1 MNLAQQPPLPDTLL
15 RLSTEQS
22 RRLNLSSARSWT
34 NAKEK
39 CLTCSKANNSTYQW
53 YAPGSRNEQHT
64 VRYQCDC
71 VSQYRLYRWM
81 SWAGI
86 GLNYQRADWQDAIGM
101 DDSKAMEAVLDYAL
115 NAAYHVNAGNNLILW
130 SKQFGTGK
138 TFLAS
143 MLAKRLLFLGV
154 DVYFA
159 TLDEIL
165 DLYTASWR
173 SETALAHFEERVRT
187 CDVLFMDDIG
197 REHPG
202 RTDVV
207 ISMLDGVV
215 RRRVA
220 NCLPIAVTTNL
231 QKEELVAY
239 GPNLESLLRE
249 RMIMVEVEGVDKRP
263 AMSARAVREHE
274 LGLTRPIVIA

>member
-22 RRLNLSSARSWT
+22 RRLNLTSARAWT

-39 CLTCSKANNSTYQW
+39 CLTCGKADNSTYKW
-53 YAPGSRNEQHT
+53 YESGSRDEQCI
-64 VRYQCDC
+64 VRYQCNC
-71 VSQYRLYRWM
+71 SAQYRLYRWM

-86 GLNYQRADWQDAIGM
+86 GLNYQRVDWNDAIGM
-101 DDSKAMEAVLDYAL
+101 DDSRAMKIVVDYAFG
-115 NAAYHVNAGNNLILW
+115 AARHVNEGNNLILW
-130 SKQFGTGK
+130 SKQPGTGK

-143 MLAKRLLFLGV
+143 MLAKRLLSLGV

-159 TLDEIL
+159 TLNEIL
-165 DLYTASWR
+165 TLYTASWR
-173 SETALAHFEERVRT
+173 SETERAHFDERVRT
-187 CDVLFMDDIG
+187 CDVLFVDDIG

-202 RTDVV
+202 RAEVV
-207 ISMLDGVV
+207 ISMLDDVF
-215 RRRVA
+215 RHRLA

-231 QKEELVAY
+231 QQEELTAY
-239 GPNLESLLRE
+239 GANLVSLLTE
-249 RMIMVEVEGVDKRP
+249 RMYIAEVEGTDKRP
-263 AMSARAVREHE
+263 AMTARAVKEHT

>member
-1 MNLAQQPPLPDTLL
+1 MNLAQQPPLPDTLV

-22 RRLNLSSARSWT
+22 KRLNLTSARSWT

-39 CLTCSKANNSTYQW
+39 CLTCGKANDCTYKW
-53 YAPGSRNEQHT
+53 YALDSRYERDI
-64 VRYQCDC
+64 VDYQCDC
-71 VSQYRLYRWM
+71 VGQYRLYRWM

-86 GLNYQRADWQDAIGM
+86 GLNYQRVDWNDAIGM
-101 DDSKAMEAVLDYAL
+101 KDSPALYAVIDYAL
-115 NAAYHVNAGNNLILW
+115 HAAYHVNAGNNLILW
-130 SKQFGTGK
+130 SKQPGTGK

-143 MLAKRLLFLGV
+143 MLAKRLLHAGV

-165 DLYTASWR
+165 TLYTAGWR
-173 SETALAHFEERVRT
+173 SETEKAHFDERVRT
-187 CDVLFMDDIG
+187 CDVLFIDDIG

-202 RTDVV
+202 RADVV

-215 RRRVA
+215 RHRLA
-220 NCLPIAVTTNL
+220 NCLPIVVTTNY
-231 QKEELVAY
+231 QREELTAY
-239 GPNLESLLRE
+239 GANLVSLLTE
-249 RMIMVEVEGVDKRP
+249 RMIIQEVEGADKRP
-263 AMSARAVREHE
+263 VMSARAVREHE

>member
-22 RRLNLSSARSWT
+22 KRLNLTSARAWT

-39 CLTCSKANNSTYQW
+39 CLTCGKANDRTYKW
-53 YAPGSRNEQHT
+53 YAPGARDERNT
-64 VRYQCDC
+64 VRYQCRCAD
-71 VSQYRLYRWM
+71 QYRLYRWM

-86 GLNYQRADWQDAIGM
+86 GLNYQRVDWNDAIGLEN
-101 DDSKAMEAVLDYAL
+101 SPAMEAVVDYAYH
-115 NAAYHVNAGNNLILW
+115 AAYHVNAGNNLILW
-130 SKQFGTGK
+130 SKQPGTGK
-138 TFLAS
+138 TFCAS
-143 MLAKRLLFLGV
+143 MLAKRLLYLGF
-154 DVYFA
+154 DAYFA
-159 TLDEIL
+159 TLNEIL
-165 DLYTASWR
+165 TLYTASWR
-173 SETALAHFEERVRT
+173 SETEKAHFDERVRT

-197 REHPG
+197 REHQG
-202 RTDVV
+202 RVDVV
-207 ISMLDGVV
+207 ISMLDDVF
-215 RRRVA
+215 RHRLA

-231 QKEELVAY
+231 QPEELTAY
-239 GPNLESLLRE
+239 GKNLVSLLTE